1 MKEQVEKI
9 IDEIDQLQRMRHQVW
24 VRVKPRKGHSHW
36 SRAVVLGVL
45 GLQIRVKPIKH
56 GGREEIVPVAD
67 VKLWKAMNSKQVSK
81 ET

>member
-1 MKEQVEKI
+1 MKEQVEKV
-9 IDEIDQLQRMRHQVW
+9 IDEIEKLQRMQQQVW
-24 VRVKPRKGHSHW
+24 VRVKPRKGQPHW
-36 SRAVVLGVL
+36 SRAVVLGML
-45 GLQIRVKPIKH
+45 GRQIRIKPIKH